1 MKTNNPYIIKDK
13 GFTLIELL
21 MAAALG
27 VITTLMAG
35 QVMVSQIESTQ
46 RIHRRDRVR
55 SDWANANRFIT
66 TEINRSQYAVDEIS
80 NEEAENCGI
89 EPEQARL
96 ALHFTK
102 EQNLQ
107 PSIYYISTDDPAWEG
122 ILLKRCGPSFDQSGN
137 YRRELENG
145 IIINGLKDVETGY
158 IQTITNKKL
167 VDFEITLKDL
177 DNATY
182 NVQGSARSRIQTVIT
197 RPGEQSICNQDDRNN
212 INGIKINLTSG
223 SDGFTPNQNRM
234 QWTQKT
240 NGNVLICGFGGGDT
254 IHGGRGDDQIEAGGA
269 EASELFGGDGNDRI
283 LGGAGNDTLQ
293 GGEGDDTLMGAMG
306 DDLLE
311 GGLGTNY
318 YLPGIDQNNSFC
330 EHNRIVGTKDGY
342 DIIFFKDNKD
352 QYLQSNNCNNSSC
365 RISKIQENNRK
376 SVDIIEGNILVFK
389 DQRLELLPGEAE
401 NLEPP
406 APGRCAVAVEI
417 QAPPE
422 PPEDPRWEAMR
433 EVSEILKEIIR
444 SVRGILDTRNREET
458 SVLLINRLQEAIDSL
473 PDDVSNKIC
482 ILNRPEHWLRS
493 NNLVLLTYR
502 PKINGTC
509 SSRTGFGGVGT
520 VGFYAHRDMQRAAF
534 DRGYIT
540 KEGTS
545 YHCSNLRGKDLRS
558 GIEWDAC

>member
-1 MKTNNPYIIKDK
+1 MKTNNPNMTQDK

-66 TEINRSQYAVDEIS
+66 TEINRSQYSVDGIS

-102 EQNLQ
+102 EQNLK

-145 IIINGLKDVETGY
+145 IIINGLKDAETGY
-158 IQTITNKKL
+158 IQTITNKQL

-197 RPGEQSICNQDDRNN
+197 RPGERSICNQDDRNN

-223 SDGFTPNQNRM
+223 SDDFTPDQNRM
-234 QWTQKT
+234 QWIQQT
-240 NGNVLICGFGGGDT
+240 NGDMLICGFGGGDT
-254 IHGGRGDDQIEAGGA
+254 IHGGDGHDQIEAGGA

-293 GGEGDDTLMGAMG
+293 GGEGDDTLIGGLG

-330 EHNRIVGTKDGY
+330 EHDRIVGTRDGY

-352 QYLQSNNCNNSSC
+352 QYLQTNNCNNSSC

-376 SVDIIEGNILVFK
+376 LVDIIQGDLLIFN
-389 DQRLELLPGEAE
+389 DQRVELLPGEAE

-406 APGRCAVAVEI
+406 APGPCTLAVEI

-422 PPEDPRWEAMR
+422 PPEDPRWEALR
-433 EVSEILKEIIR
+433 ATSEIMKRIIR
-444 SVRGILDTRNREET
+444 SAKGIYKWDDRAASTAL
-458 SVLLINRLQEAIDSL
+458 VINKLQESINSL
-473 PDDVSNKIC
+473 PEDDSNSIC
-482 ILNRPEHWLRS
+482 ILNTPDFWVRGGYIWLA
-493 NNLVLLTYR
+493 YR

-509 SSRTGFGGVGT
+509 WGRNRFRGSGNVSFWATTDMSFTRTDIGS
-520 VGFYAHRDMQRAAF
+520 
-534 DRGYIT
+534 IN

-545 YHCSNLRGKDLRS
+545 SHCSNLRKKDFRS
-558 GIEWDAC
+558 GREWDAC

>member
-35 QVMVSQIESTQ
+35 QVMVSQIESTH

-89 EPEQARL
+89 EPQQARL

-102 EQNLQ
+102 EQNLK
-107 PSIYYISTDDPAWEG
+107 PSIYYISTDDPAWDG
-122 ILLKRCGPSFDQSGN
+122 ILLKRCGSSFDQSGN

-145 IIINGLKDVETGY
+145 IIINGLKDAERGY

-177 DNATY
+177 DNTTY
-182 NVQGSARSRIQTVIT
+182 NVQGSARSRIQTILT

-293 GGEGDDTLMGAMG
+293 GGEGVDTLIGGLG

-330 EHNRIVGTKDGY
+330 EHDHR
-342 DIIFFKDNKD
+342 
-352 QYLQSNNCNNSSC
+352 
-365 RISKIQENNRK
+365 
-376 SVDIIEGNILVFK
+376 
-389 DQRLELLPGEAE
+389 
-401 NLEPP
+401 
-406 APGRCAVAVEI
+406 
-417 QAPPE
+417 
-422 PPEDPRWEAMR
+422 
-433 EVSEILKEIIR
+433 
-444 SVRGILDTRNREET
+444 RN
-458 SVLLINRLQEAIDSL
+458 
-473 PDDVSNKIC
+473 
-482 ILNRPEHWLRS
+482 
-493 NNLVLLTYR
+493 
-502 PKINGTC
+502 
-509 SSRTGFGGVGT
+509 
-520 VGFYAHRDMQRAAF
+520 
-534 DRGYIT
+534 
-540 KEGTS
+540 
-545 YHCSNLRGKDLRS
+545 
-558 GIEWDAC
+558 

>member
-80 NEEAENCGI
+80 NEEAMNCGI
-89 EPEQARL
+89 EPQQVRL

-102 EQNLQ
+102 EQNLK

-177 DNATY
+177 DNTTY
-182 NVQGSARSRIQTVIT
+182 NVQGSARSRIQTILT

-293 GGEGDDTLMGAMG
+293 GGEGDDTLIGGMG

-330 EHNRIVGTKDGY
+330 EHDRIVGTRDGY
-342 DIIFFKDNKD
+342 DIIFFKENKD
-352 QYLQSNNCNNSSC
+352 QYLQSNNCNSSSC

-376 SVDIIEGNILVFK
+376 LVDIIEGNILIFK
-389 DQRLELLPGEAE
+389 DQRVELLPGEAE

-406 APGRCAVAVEI
+406 APGPCTLAVEI

-422 PPEDPRWEAMR
+422 PPEDPRWEALR
-433 EVSEILKEIIR
+433 VKSEIIKGIIR
-444 SVRGILDTRNREET
+444 SAKGIYKRNDVAASSAR
-458 SVLLINRLQEAIDSL
+458 VINKLQESIDAL
-473 PDDVSNKIC
+473 PEDVRNGIC
-482 ILNRPEHWLRS
+482 ILNPPDLWISRGLIS
-493 NNLVLLTYR
+493 LQYR
-502 PKINGTC
+502 PRINGTC
-509 SSRTGFGGVGT
+509 RSRNRFGGFGT
-520 VGFYAHRDMQRAAF
+520 VKFWAHNMSFTAQDI
-534 DRGYIT
+534 GNIN
-540 KEGTS
+540 KEGLS
-545 YHCSNLRGKDLRS
+545 SHCSNYRVKNFLS
-558 GIEWDAC
+558 GREWDMC

>member
-66 TEINRSQYAVDEIS
+66 TEINRSQYAVDGIS

-102 EQNLQ
+102 EQNLK
-107 PSIYYISTDDPAWEG
+107 PSIYYISMDDPAWEG

-145 IIINGLKDVETGY
+145 IIINGLKDAERGY
-158 IQTITNKKL
+158 TQTITNKKL

-177 DNATY
+177 DNTTY
-182 NVQGSARSRIQTVIT
+182 NVQGSARSRIQTILT

-293 GGEGDDTLMGAMG
+293 GGEGDDTLIGGLG

-330 EHNRIVGTKDGY
+330 EHDRIVGTRDGY
-342 DIIFFKDNKD
+342 DIIFFKENKD
-352 QYLQSNNCNNSSC
+352 QYLQSNNCNSSSC

-376 SVDIIEGNILVFK
+376 LVDIIEGNILVFK
-389 DQRLELLPGEAE
+389 DQRVELLPGEDE

-422 PPEDPRWEAMR
+422 DPRWEVLRAT
-433 EVSEILKEIIR
+433 SEIAKGIIR
-444 SVRGILDTRNREET
+444 SAKGIYKTDDRAAST
-458 SVLLINRLQEAIDSL
+458 LLVINKLQESIDSL
-473 PDDVSNKIC
+473 PEIC
-482 ILNRPEHWLRS
+482 ILNGPDHWVRGGYIWLA
-493 NNLVLLTYR
+493 YR
-502 PKINGTC
+502 PKVNGTC
-509 SSRTGFGGVGT
+509 QGRNRFRGSGSVSFWAHTDMSFTGFDIGSINKVG
-520 VGFYAHRDMQRAAF
+520 
-534 DRGYIT
+534 I
-540 KEGTS
+540 S
-545 YHCSNLRGKDLRS
+545 SHCSNLRKKDFRS
-558 GIEWDAC
+558 GREWDAC